1 MNRRLVVSNIAQN
14 DLANIHDY
22 IAEHNRDA
30 ADRVV
35 DQIAEAGLS
44 LVATPFTGSQV
55 GSSHPDLRF
64 RVVGKYVI
72 YYRVTDDIVWIQ
84 RVLHG
89 SQDAKRL
96 L

>member
-1 MNRRLVVSNIAQN
+1 MIRNVVYSNIAKL
-14 DLANIHDY
+14 DLVSIHDY
-22 IAEHNRDA
+22 IAENNRA
-30 ADRVV
+30 AALKVLMR
-35 DQIAEAGLS
+35 IREACRS
-44 LVATPFTGSQV
+44 LGSMPFTGAACDDLQV
-55 GSSHPDLRF
+55 DLRY

-72 YYRVTDDIVWIQ
+72 YYRVTDDVVWIQ

>member
-1 MNRRLVVSNIAQN
+1 MNRRLVVSNIAQI

-35 DQIAEAGLS
+35 DQIEEASLS
-44 LVATPFTGSQV
+44 LVATPFTGSLV

-72 YYRVTDDIVWIQ
+72 YYRVTNELVWIQ

>member
-1 MNRRLVVSNIAQN
+1 MNRKLVLSNFAQI

-22 IAEHNRDA
+22 IAEHNDGA
-30 ADRVV
+30 AARVV
-35 DQIAEAGLS
+35 DRIEEASYTL
-44 LVATPFTGSQV
+44 LDAPFTGSLV

-72 YYRVTDDIVWIQ
+72 YYRVTDDKVWIQ

-89 SQDAKRL
+89 SQDARKL

>member
-1 MNRRLVVSNIAQN
+1 MNRRLVVSNIALI

-22 IAEHNRDA
+22 IAEHNREA

-35 DQIAEAGLS
+35 DRIEEAGLS
-44 LVATPFTGSQV
+44 LVATPFVGPLV

-72 YYRVTDDIVWIQ
+72 YYRVTDDRVWIQ

-89 SQDAKRL
+89 SQDARRIL
-96 L
+96 